1 MKLFPNTSKLNNDVL
16 YTIYTNVF
24 TPKKE
29 IIKLAYVAHS
39 QHSRAMR
46 SALGDGTACTRL
58 NLIGKLGYITVPHAV
73 RSNWTIPN
81 YLQNILIT
89 WKEDPGAP
97 SKKIAD
103 SAGVAVRSV
112 YAYSREI
119 YHHFG
124 YTPPADLPDYLTR
137 LHFYW
142 YMGWF
147 DKPRLELEAR
157 IAYRKRYGQ
166 VRS

>member
-1 MKLFPNTSKLNNDVL
+1 MQLFPDTSKLNNDVL

-24 TPKKE
+24 TPKKD
-29 IIKLAYVAHS
+29 IVKLAYVAHS
-39 QHSRAMR
+39 QNARAMK
-46 SALGDGTACTRL
+46 AVLGDGTACTRL

-73 RSNWTIPN
+73 RSNWTIAN

-89 WKEDPGAP
+89 WKQDPGA
-97 SKKIAD
+97 SSAQVAD
-103 SAGVAVRSV
+103 NADVAVRSV

-119 YHHFG
+119 YHYFG
-124 YTPPADLPDYLTR
+124 YKPPQDLPDYLTR

-147 DKPRLELEAR
+147 DKPRLELDAR
-157 IAYRKRYGQ
+157 IQYRKRYG
-166 VRS
+166 VVKS